1 MAFIEKTRLAACMN
15 GPPIVHQKPLVPVGL
30 LSPRSRRG
38 RLFVAGGAAPR
49 VSALLTA
56 AALCGWQVA
65 EYRSRVLPLFAAA
78 RVVHFLKTDARLAN
92 NGLPPAL
99 QRLRCRANY
108 AALRFAP
115 PIQQLA
121 ARLVAR
127 LRRRAPHY
135 LALHLRFEK
144 VGNGRTPRKRSADGT
159 ASRTLLVSA
168 RRSRGLCVGRQS
180 SRGERRAHLTICV
193 FVFAC

>member
-1 MAFIEKTRLAACMN
+1 M
-15 GPPIVHQKPLVPVGL
+15 
-30 LSPRSRRG
+30 
-38 RLFVAGGAAPR
+38 
-49 VSALLTA
+49 
-56 AALCGWQVA
+56 A
-65 EYRSRVLPLFAAA
+65 EYRSRVLPLFAGG
-78 RVVHFLKTDARLAN
+78 RVLHFLKTDARLAN

-144 VGNGRTPRKRSADGT
+144 VGNGRTPTKRPAEGT

-168 RRSRGLCVGRQS
+168 RRSRGLWVGRQS
-180 SRGERRAHLTICV
+180 SRGELQAHFTVRA